1 MGSLEPTSLRSIAPE
16 SVNTFKLL
24 KLPID
29 SGSEMFIPQPFPLSI
44 INFSNFFKFPISL
57 GRSSK
62 FSRQE
67 ISNSTKLIRVP
78 NCDGRCF
85 IAGSYFVM
93 ERVVAFSGATKAC
106 SKLSNDSAC
115 ITEVKV
121 MHMLAM
127 NKWFFISRSPGF
139 TLFCR
144 TVGRRMAVKDQRVFP
159 YQFGLVIFGPALQ
172 QHGADGFYASG

>member
-16 SVNTFKLL
+16 SVSTFKLL

-44 INFSNFFKFPISL
+44 INFSNFSKFPISL

-93 ERVVAFSGATKAC
+93 ERVVTFSGATKAC
-106 SKLSNDSAC
+106 SKLSNDSAR
-115 ITEVKV
+115 IMEVKV
-121 MHMLAM
+121 IHMLAM
-127 NKWFFISRSPGF
+127 NRWFFMSGSP
-139 TLFCR
+139 
-144 TVGRRMAVKDQRVFP
+144 DFP
-159 YQFGLVIFGPALQ
+159 YNGCLRVVQLFVPGQKHPPQRLPFPSLSWTS
-172 QHGADGFYASG
+172 DGF

>member
-16 SVNTFKLL
+16 SVSTFKLL

-78 NCDGRCF
+78 NCDGRC
-85 IAGSYFVM
+85 SYC
-93 ERVVAFSGATKAC
+93 G
-106 SKLSNDSAC
+106 
-115 ITEVKV
+115 
-121 MHMLAM
+121 
-127 NKWFFISRSPGF
+127 
-139 TLFCR
+139 
-144 TVGRRMAVKDQRVFP
+144 
-159 YQFGLVIFGPALQ
+159 VIFRYGESCRFFRCDKSLLKAVERLRM
-172 QHGADGFYASG
+172 HNGSESDTHACDD

>member
-1 MGSLEPTSLRSIAPE
+1 MS
-16 SVNTFKLL
+16 TFKLL

-29 SGSEMFIPQPFPLSI
+29 SGSEMFIRQPFPLSI
-44 INFSNFFKFPISL
+44 INFSNFFKFPISP

-67 ISNSTKLIRVP
+67 ISNSTKLIKVP

-85 IAGSYFVM
+85 TAGSYFFM

-115 ITEVKV
+115 IMEVKV
-121 MHMLAM
+121 IHMLAM
-127 NKWFFISRSPGF
+127 NRWFFISRSPDLPYKENSAPKKLQLKADEQLENKVAPRQG
-139 TLFCR
+139 
-144 TVGRRMAVKDQRVFP
+144 QRAFR
-159 YQFGLVIFGPALQ
+159 
-172 QHGADGFYASG
+172 S

>member
-1 MGSLEPTSLRSIAPE
+1 MS
-16 SVNTFKLL
+16 TFKLL

-29 SGSEMFIPQPFPLSI
+29 SGSEMFIRQPFPLSI

-67 ISNSTKLIRVP
+67 ISNSTRLIRVP

-85 IAGSYFVM
+85 IAGSYFVSPTSFPSLLRSTQHNM

-115 ITEVKV
+115 IMEVKV
-121 MHMLAM
+121 IHTLAM
-127 NKWFFISRSPGF
+127 NKWFFIFRSPDLPSNETEISHGGVSWQSH
-139 TLFCR
+139 R
-144 TVGRRMAVKDQRVFP
+144 THLRVGP
-159 YQFGLVIFGPALQ
+159 L
-172 QHGADGFYASG
+172 ASSIR

>member
-1 MGSLEPTSLRSIAPE
+1 MS
-16 SVNTFKLL
+16 TFKLL

-29 SGSEMFIPQPFPLSI
+29 SGSEMFIRQAFPLSI

-93 ERVVAFSGATKAC
+93 DRVVTFSGATKAC

-115 ITEVKV
+115 IMEVKV
-121 MHMLAM
+121 IHMLAM
-127 NKWFFISRSPGF
+127 NRWFFIFRSPDLPYNGC
-139 TLFCR
+139 L
-144 TVGRRMAVKDQRVFP
+144 RVVC
-159 YQFGLVIFGPALQ
+159 QG
-172 QHGADGFYASG
+172 QHCCQADNCYDDK